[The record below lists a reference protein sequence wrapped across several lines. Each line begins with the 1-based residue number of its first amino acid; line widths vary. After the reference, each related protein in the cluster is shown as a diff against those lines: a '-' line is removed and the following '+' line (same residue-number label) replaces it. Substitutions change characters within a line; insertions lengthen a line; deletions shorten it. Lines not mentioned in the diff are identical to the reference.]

1 MLLDDDESVVAR
13 RILSEIEYAAKK
25 HPTIYHGVQKGLMD
39 LRGMNKY
46 GSSHIG

>member
-25 HPTIYHGVQKGLMD
+25 HPRIYHAVQKGLKD
-39 LRGMNKY
+39 
-46 GSSHIG
+46 HIDGVKAVDTA